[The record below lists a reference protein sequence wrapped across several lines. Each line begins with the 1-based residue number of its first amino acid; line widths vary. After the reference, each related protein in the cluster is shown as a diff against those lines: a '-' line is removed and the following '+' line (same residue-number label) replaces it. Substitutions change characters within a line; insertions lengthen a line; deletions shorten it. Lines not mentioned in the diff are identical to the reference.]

1 MTGVVRVLLAAV
13 ALGLAVGGC
22 DIFEKSKKP
31 LPGER
36 FPVFSDRRD
45 LEPDKETATLQ
56 VTLPAPVVNDS
67 WPQSGGFANY
77 AMQHLAV
84 GESPQILWTADVGSG
99 SGSSRV
105 LTTPPVVADGKV
117 FAKDAESTVSAYN
130 AETGQKLWS

>member
-1 MTGVVRVLLAAV
+1 MSRLVRVVLAAL

-36 FPVFSDRRD
+36 IAVFSDRRD
-45 LEPDKETATLQ
+45 LEPDREAANLQ

-77 AMQHLAV
+77 AMQHLAI
-84 GESPQILWTADVGSG
+84 GDSPQVLWTADIGAG
-99 SGSSRV
+99 
-105 LTTPPVVADGKV
+105 
-117 FAKDAESTVSAYN
+117 
-130 AETGQKLWS
+130 